1 MMNFRIYP
9 NLLYLLP
16 PKTHNIQDLEQ
27 ALNAHPE
34 IKFVSFVGIDLAG
47 NDTDEKIPISNF
59 IDNLQGYLSGCVV
72 QTDGS
77 SVELP
82 GIATLND
89 GRVDFEPDLNVM
101 WFIDYNYEHLDPD
114 TNLPIGT
121 LRIPSFLIHNGD
133 KVCSRSIL
141 KRCADRFAA
150 ELERYIRENP
160 SIPEELGF
168 SVDELD
174 RIELTTATEL
184 EFWVSSPEEKI
195 NTRVLSTSQSL
206 KEQYWKRTKGVVRT
220 ALEQSVMLLELYG
233 FEPEMGHK
241 EVGGVKA
248 HLSDAGDFHN
258 IMEQLEIDWHY
269 SNALQAADYELLAR
283 IFIKEIFRMHGLE
296 VSFCAKPLPGV
307 AGSGEHTHVN
317 AVAYLKD
324 GHKVNLFSPKDM
336 TKDFLGVIGWGALMG
351 FMKHYSLINPFI
363 SVTTDAFL
371 RLQPGFEAP
380 THAVA
385 SIGKDIHTP
394 SRNRSVLLGLIRN
407 SESAVQTRFEIRSPN
422 PHTNTYL
429 CLSAAYQCMLDGIDY
444 AVKSGHTA
452 SELEKEFCK
461 DYGEESEY
469 LEKDRVYRCE
479 EDIFTQYSSEERD
492 RLFGT
497 PPATVYDS
505 LRCLLHADDLIP
517 ILCAG
522 DVFSDKLIS
531 SYAHAMLDRWQ
542 MELSERIIPTNLS
555 QIRNVVPFH
564 DPTSSYDVALWKEID
579 TIRNHLAKDT
589 AEHVSIFKEIRLAID
604 AKNLRELS
612 KLQQQMNS
620 LMNKMTT
627 LYADYGANQL

>member
-1 MMNFRIYP
+1 MTNFRIYP
-9 NLLYLLP
+9 NLLFLLP
-16 PKTHNIQDLEQ
+16 PKTHNAEELEKI
-27 ALNAHPE
+27 LGEHPE

-47 NDTDEKIPISNF
+47 NDTDEKIPIINF
-59 IDNLQGYLSGCVV
+59 IDNLQGYLNGCVV

-89 GRVDFEPDLNVM
+89 GRVDFEPDLKVM
-101 WFIDYNYEHLDPD
+101 WFVDYNYEHIDPE
-114 TNLPIGT
+114 TNLPTGT

-141 KRCADRFAA
+141 KRCADRFAS
-150 ELERYIRENP
+150 ELERYLREYP
-160 SIPEELGF
+160 ALCEELGF
-168 SVDELD
+168 SIDNLD

-220 ALEQSVMLLELYG
+220 ALEQTVLLLELYG

-258 IMEQLEIDWHY
+258 IMEQLEVDWHY
-269 SNALQAADYELLAR
+269 SNALQAADYELMAR
-283 IFIKEIFRMHGLE
+283 IFIKEVFRMHGLE
-296 VSFCAKPLPGV
+296 VSFCAKPLAGV

-317 AVAYLKD
+317 AVAFLKD
-324 GHKVNLFSPKDM
+324 GHKINLFSPKDM
-336 TKDFLGVIGWGALMG
+336 KTDFLGTIGWGALMG
-351 FMKHYSLINPFI
+351 FMKHYPLINPFI

-385 SIGKDIHTP
+385 SIGRDLHTP

-407 SESAVQTRFEIRSPN
+407 SDSSVQTRFEIRSPN

-429 CLSAAYQCMLDGIDY
+429 CLSASYQCMLDGIEY
-444 AVKSGHTA
+444 AVTSGHTTQ
-452 SELEKEFCK
+452 ELEKEFCK
-461 DYGEESEY
+461 GYGEEAEY
-469 LEKDRVYRCE
+469 LEKNKVYRCE
-479 EDIFTQYSSEERD
+479 DDIFSHYSTEERD
-492 RLFGT
+492 ELFGT

-505 LRCLLHADDLIP
+505 LRCLLKDDEMIP

-522 DVFSDKLIS
+522 GVFSDKLIS

-542 MELSERIIPTNLS
+542 MELSERIIPNNLS

-564 DPTSSYDVALWKEID
+564 DPMNSYDVSLWREID
-579 TIRNHLAKDT
+579 SIRNHLAKDT
-589 AEHVSIFKEIRLAID
+589 SEYVSIFKEIRLAID
-604 AKNLRELS
+604 AKNLKELS
-612 KLQQQMNS
+612 KLQQKMNAM
-620 LMNKMTT
+620 MNEMMT
-627 LYADYGANQL
+627 LYADYSSNQL

>member
-1 MMNFRIYP
+1 MTNFHIYP

-16 PKTHNIQDLEQ
+16 PKTHNITDLERT
-27 ALNAHPE
+27 LGEHPE

-47 NDTDEKIPISNF
+47 NDTDEKIPIGNF

-101 WFIDYNYEHLDPD
+101 WFIDYNYEHLDPE
-114 TNLPIGT
+114 NGLPIGT

-141 KRCADRFAA
+141 KRCADRFAY
-150 ELERYIRENP
+150 ELERYLREYP
-160 SIPEELGF
+160 SLCDELGF
-168 SVDELD
+168 FLEDLD

-220 ALEQSVMLLELYG
+220 ALEQAVMLLDLYG

-317 AVAYLKD
+317 AVAFLKD

-336 TKDFLGVIGWGALMG
+336 TKDFLGTIGWGALIG
-351 FMKHYSLINPFI
+351 FMKHYELINPFI

-371 RLQPGFEAP
+371 RLQPGYEAP

-385 SIGKDIHTP
+385 SLGKDIHTP

-407 SESAVQTRFEIRSPN
+407 SDSAVQTRFEIRSPN

-429 CLSAAYQCMLDGIDY
+429 CLSAAYQCMLDGIEY
-444 AVKSGHTA
+444 AVTSGHTTQ
-452 SELEKEFCK
+452 ELEKEFCK
-461 DYGEESEY
+461 NYGEDADY
-469 LEKDRVYRCE
+469 MEKDRMYRCE
-479 EDIFTQYSSEERD
+479 EDIFIHYSIEERD
-492 RLFGT
+492 KLFGT

-505 LRCLLHADDLIP
+505 LRCLMHADDMIP

-522 DVFSDKLIS
+522 DVFSDQLIS

-555 QIRNVVPFH
+555 LIRNIVPFH
-564 DPTSSYDVALWKEID
+564 DPSNNYDVALWKEID
-579 TIRNHLAKDT
+579 SIRNHLAKDT
-589 AEHVSIFKEIRLAID
+589 SEYVSIFKEIRLAID
-604 AKNLRELS
+604 AKNLKELS
-612 KLQQQMNS
+612 KLQQKMNS
-620 LMNKMTT
+620 LMNEMNR
-627 LYADYGANQL
+627 LYADYGANQI